1 MIMAEK
7 KTKHEAGI
15 AVFQRTEVRRTLH
28 NSEWWFV
35 VSDVVF
41 ALTGSADIG
50 QYLKKLRQR
59 DPMLAETWTEFIRP
73 LPFATAGGSQNLNC
87 ANTEGLF
94 RIIQS
99 IPSPKAEPFKRWL
112 AKVGYERVQEI
123 ENPELATKR
132 TRALYKAKGYSD
144 DWIEK
149 RMRSIAIRDE
159 LTDEWK
165 KRGVKEQ
172 REYAILTAEIS
183 EATFGL
189 TPSEYAR
196 FKQLK
201 RENLRDHMTD
211 LELIFSMLGEAATT
225 EIARNRDAQGFP
237 ENKEAAR
244 AGGDVAGKARKDLET
259 KSGRKVVTSENYL
272 ALTQG
277 EQKKRRSVGAAPKKS
292 MSSQTRKPAKKK

>member
-1 MIMAEK
+1 MCEL
-7 KTKHEAGI
+7 EFDPERRI
-15 AVFQRTEVRRTLH
+15 ALFQRKEIRRIIH
-28 NSEWWFV
+28 NNEWWFV
-35 VSDVVF
+35 VEDAVL
-41 ALTGSADIG
+41 ALIESRDPK
-50 QYLKKLRQR
+50 QYIQRMKQR
-59 DPMLAETWTEFIRP
+59 DLELAKGWVQIVRTLSVVTRGGTQPML
-73 LPFATAGGSQNLNC
+73 C
-87 ANTEGLF
+87 ANTEGIF
-94 RIIQS
+94 RLIQS

-112 AKVGYERVQEI
+112 ARIGYERIQEI
-123 ENPELATKR
+123 EDPELATKR

-183 EATFGL
+183 QAAFGL
-189 TPSEYAR
+189 TPTEYAE
-196 FKQLK
+196 FKRLK

-237 ENKEAAR
+237 QNKQVAH
-244 AGGDVAGKARKDLET
+244 AGGVVAGNARRELEK
-259 KSGRKVVTSENYL
+259 KSGRKVVSSENYL
-272 ALTQG
+272 ALSQSAR
-277 EQKKRRSVGAAPKKS
+277 KAKRVK
-292 MSSQTRKPAKKK
+292 

>member
-1 MIMAEK
+1 MSSQQDES
-7 KTKHEAGI
+7 TRI
-15 AVFQRTEVRRTLH
+15 AVFQRKEVRRTLH
-28 NSEWWFV
+28 NGEWWFV
-35 VSDVVF
+35 IADVVA
-41 ALTGSADIG
+41 ALTDSKDVT
-50 QYLKKLRQR
+50 QYIHKLRQR
-59 DPMLAETWTEFIRP
+59 DPELAKGRVQIVHP
-73 LPFATAGGSQNLNC
+73 LIVPTSGGAQKINC

-99 IPSPKAEPFKRWL
+99 ISSPKAEPFKRWL

-123 ENPELATKR
+123 EDPELASKR

-183 EATFGL
+183 DATFGM

-225 EIARNRDAQGFP
+225 EITRNRDAQGFP
-237 ENKEAAR
+237 ENKQAAR
-244 AGGDVAGKARKDLET
+244 TGGAVAGKARKDLER
-259 KSGRKVVTSENYL
+259 KSGRKVVTSGNYL
-272 ALTQG
+272 ALTEG
-277 EQKKRRSVGAAPKKS
+277 EKKKLRAVGAS
-292 MSSQTRKPAKKK
+292 AKKQVRKK